1 MNSTFIN
8 EPIIR
13 IIDEDYRIPQLN
25 KRRRVAAILPHNYDT
40 SAKFYPVL
48 YLHDGQNLFDD
59 EAPFGTWGVDK
70 CLTKLTESGIEVIVI
85 AIDHGGKDR
94 IAEYLPYESPKFT
107 ESRGELYLKFMME
120 DLKPYVDNHFR
131 VKTEREH
138 TGIGGSSMGGLI
150 SLYAGFNYSN
160 IFGKLMIFS
169 PSIWISEQVFNQ
181 AQTFKPKG
189 DTDIYLY
196 AGGKEMASLKSSMDK
211 LSNILTL
218 NQNSNHIINIYE
230 SHNPEGMHQE
240 YFWGKEF
247 PKAMQCLFGKKTAL

>member
-1 MNSTFIN
+1 MNSTFIK

-25 KRRRVAAILPHNYDT
+25 KRRRVAAILPHNYDN

-59 EAPFGTWGVDK
+59 DAPFGTWGVDK
-70 CLTKLTESGIEVIVI
+70 CLAELADKGIEVIVI

-94 IAEYLPYESPKFT
+94 IAEYLPYDNPKFT
-107 ESRGELYLKFMME
+107 ESKGELYLKFMME
-120 DLKPYVDNHFR
+120 DLKPYVDRHFR

-160 IFGKLMIFS
+160 VFGKLMIFS
-169 PSIWISEQVFNQ
+169 PSIWISEQVYKQ
-181 AQTFKPKG
+181 AQSFQAYG

-196 AGGKEMASLKSSMDK
+196 AGGREMASLQASMDRLASILAYNK
-211 LSNILTL
+211 NSHHTINIK
-218 NQNSNHIINIYE
+218 SNH
-230 SHNPEGMHQE
+230 NPDGMHQE
-240 YFWGKEF
+240 YFWGQEF
-247 PKAMQCLFGKKTAL
+247 PKAMQWLFDKNKLQ